1 MIINRFMKPTSPS
14 SASEEADRMNLRHS
28 CLRPAI
34 YNMAA
39 VAEKKTARKRQLS
52 YCAPFFLS
60 VFPCENYK

>member
-14 SASEEADRMNLRHS
+14 SASEEADGMNLRHS

-39 VAEKKTARKRQLS
+39 VAEKKGAKTTTFILCAVFSLRFPLRKL
-52 YCAPFFLS
+52 
-60 VFPCENYK
+60 